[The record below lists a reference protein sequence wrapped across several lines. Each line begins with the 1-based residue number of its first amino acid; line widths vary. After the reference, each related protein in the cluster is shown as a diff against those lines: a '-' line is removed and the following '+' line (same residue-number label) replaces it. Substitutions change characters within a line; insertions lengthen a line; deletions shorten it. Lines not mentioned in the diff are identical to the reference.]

1 MRRPRGC
8 CAACWTS
15 RPVRSA
21 FNLDARGLGVC
32 HWPAR
37 PGQSPIRTG
46 YAHRRHWRM
55 AGIPLARCIER
66 MHQRHDFFGCRR
78 AAELDAGAPQQG
90 LGIAP
95 GAHGLEQQMEASHQR
110 PPTSASPSRNSALP
124 CSERSSMRPRS
135 SLIEPQSAAVRSHCA
150 ASSSSWRAAAGLLAA
165 ICLRAWE
172 ADLRRSPINHCFRR
186 CQSFGIDPNR
196 RDDVF
201 MSSGG
206 LLNFEA
212 AFSFLAPDPAQRA

>member
-46 YAHRRHWRM
+46 YARRRHWRM
-55 AGIPLARCIER
+55 TGIPLARCIER
-66 MHQRHDFFGCRR
+66 MRQRHDFFGCRR

-90 LGIAP
+90 LGIAL
-95 GAHGLEQQMEASHQR
+95 GAPGLEQQMDASRQR
-110 PPTSASPSRNSALP
+110 PPQLGEPLAQQRIALLGALVD
-124 CSERSSMRPRS
+124 EAAQQLDR
-135 SLIEPQSAAVRSHCA
+135 AAVCRGA
-150 ASSSSWRAAAGLLAA
+150 QPLRRLVQLVARRRRVARGDLLA
-165 ICLRAWE
+165 CVGSGP
-172 ADLRRSPINHCFRR
+172 SPIPDLPRTA
-186 CQSFGIDPNR
+186 FG
-196 RDDVF
+196 DVSRSESTPTGV
-201 MSSGG
+201 MM
-206 LLNFEA
+206 
-212 AFSFLAPDPAQRA
+212 FS